1 MFQHDTTKG
10 ESEEKTSSEPRRRS
24 VLIVDNHPLFRHGL
38 ATLINAQPDLVPC
51 CEAASSF
58 SALETMRRCPS
69 DVAILDI
76 SLPDMNG
83 LELVKA
89 MKVAQPDLPILVLS
103 MHDDS
108 LYALRALRAGAL
120 GYVAKGEALTSVL
133 SALRKVVRGEIYVS
147 PRFSGRLVFQAAH
160 PTGDNID
167 SPLNRLSKRELEVI
181 ELLGRG
187 LATKDVALELH
198 LSPKTIETH
207 RAHIKE
213 KMGFKDAVEM
223 IRFAVEWVAHRE
235 PD

>member
-1 MFQHDTTKG
+1 
-10 ESEEKTSSEPRRRS
+10 
-24 VLIVDNHPLFRHGL
+24 
-38 ATLINAQPDLVPC
+38 
-51 CEAASSF
+51 
-58 SALETMRRCPS
+58 MRRCPS

-147 PRFSGRLVFQAAH
+147 PSV
-160 PTGDNID
+160 
-167 SPLNRLSKRELEVI
+167 
-181 ELLGRG
+181 
-187 LATKDVALELH
+187 
-198 LSPKTIETH
+198 
-207 RAHIKE
+207 
-213 KMGFKDAVEM
+213 
-223 IRFAVEWVAHRE
+223 
-235 PD
+235 